1 MKIYKKKE
9 VFFEKQKQKH
19 LDPSSKSQQIL
30 QLMEIDQ
37 LMNYKQTRSSS

>member
-19 LDPSSKSQQIL
+19 LDASSKSQKIL
-30 QLMEIDQ
+30 QLME
-37 LMNYKQTRSSS
+37 LMNYKQTRSSL